1 MRSDRPLIVS
11 VLLLAAGLGLTF
23 GYCNGTVGL
32 NAGYPLS
39 GASLKINVATFGP
52 AALGGPALT
61 ALGAALLIWAMIC
74 AIFGQLGLFTAGTER
89 DNDEPTRLFGSA
101 KVREEEEQRRLLE

>member
-1 MRSDRPLIVS
+1 MSLECLRSRLAEFGAHTSPGRIQPSNQLREVSSMRSDRSLIVS

-23 GYCNGTVGL
+23 AYCNGTVGL

-39 GASLKINVATFGP
+39 GASLKLSITTYGP

-61 ALGAALLIWAMIC
+61 ALGLL
-74 AIFGQLGLFTAGTER
+74 
-89 DNDEPTRLFGSA
+89 
-101 KVREEEEQRRLLE
+101 LLLWS